1 MKLYLQ
7 YMKIEKFLSQ
17 NPSFQIVVAGN
28 EIFQAVSEGLSE
40 HGLGMMEALVL
51 VSIFFEKEKVAR
63 PTQIKESFGIPKAN
77 VSHCVRS
84 LEKKKLL
91 KRAIHE
97 GDARGY
103 VLSLTPKG
111 LSTSTAV
118 ISYFD
123 KLQGRLERKLD
134 EKTLSQFSK
143 SLADISLLHRKQ

>member
-1 MKLYLQ
+1 MKLYLHH
-7 YMKIEKFLSQ
+7 MKIEKFLSQ

-28 EIFQAVSEGLSE
+28 EIFQKVSEGLAVYE
-40 HGLGMMEALVL
+40 LGMMEALVL
-51 VSIFFEKEKVAR
+51 VSIFFEKDKIAR

-103 VLSLTPKG
+103 VLSLTLKG
-111 LSTSTAV
+111 MNTSTSV
-118 ISYFD
+118 ITYFD
-123 KLQGRLERKLD
+123 KLQGRIERKCD
-134 EKTLSQFSK
+134 EKSLNSFFRTLS
-143 SLADISLLHRKQ
+143 DISLLHRN